1 MENWYVMFQVRETV
15 GLSQMFFKVG
25 VLKNFLKIS
34 QEKSFV
40 RVLF

>member
-40 RVLF
+40 RVPF